1 MTYSRLNFE
10 RRLVAGT
17 ATEAHVIQQLREAGI
32 TVEVP
37 EMPEGSKTSDYTK
50 NQIDAIAN
58 GKILEIKGRNLVFT
72 CVDDYP
78 YPTLFVEGVSGFD
91 AKVRTPDYYV
101 NVSNKTGAII
111 CLDVAATR
119 HTWTVENVTDR
130 FRNFPYDMYI
140 SQTSDWINWDDFL
153 GRIT

>member
-1 MTYSRLNFE
+1 MAYTRANFE
-10 RRLVAGT
+10 RRLVAGNR
-17 ATEAHVIQQLREAGI
+17 TEDYVREQLKLAGI

-37 EMPEGSKTSDYTK
+37 LVPEGSSTSEFTK
-50 NQIDAIAN
+50 HQIDAIAN
-58 GKILEIKGRNLVFT
+58 GKVLEIKGRNLVFDN
-72 CVDDYP
+72 VDNYP

-119 HTWTVENVTDR
+119 TTWVVENITDR
-130 FRNFPYDMYI
+130 FRKFSYDMYV
-140 SQTSDWINWDDFL
+140 SKTADWINWDDFI
-153 GRIT
+153 GRL